1 LTDKPRKP
9 WIAGL
14 LTFFTIGLGHLYSGK
29 AKKGIVLYF
38 LGQGTILAIFL
49 PLIWLSPNIL
59 VFLLAV
65 VCALGFLIFC
75 ILDTIRVSRRNKLTY
90 ELKKYNRWYVYVLV
104 LAVNLLLIQPGVE
117 SAIKSDILQAYRIP
131 SGAMKPTL
139 QIGDHILA
147 DKYTYKKTE
156 PKRGDIVIFPFPEDP
171 SKDFIKRVVAVGGE
185 TIEIIDKQISINGEI
200 IEEPFVIHT
209 DSNIFRDK
217 KRPRDNFGPVK
228 VPDDSLFVMGD
239 NRDHSYD
246 SRFWGFV
253 KKASVKGKA
262 ASIYWS
268 WDKDSSSVRW
278 NRIGSKVR

>member
-1 LTDKPRKP
+1 MTDKPRKP

-75 ILDTIRVSRRNKLTY
+75 ILDALRVSRRNKLTY

-104 LAVNLLLIQPGVE
+104 SAVNLLLIQPAVE
-117 SAIKSDILQAYRIP
+117 RAIKSDIVEAYRIP

-147 DKYTYKKTE
+147 DKYIYKKTE

-278 NRIGSKVR
+278 SRIGSKVR

>member
-1 LTDKPRKP
+1 MTDKPRKP

-29 AKKGIVLYF
+29 AKKGIILYF
-38 LGQGTILAIFL
+38 LGQGTMLAIFL

-65 VCALGFLIFC
+65 VCGLGFLIFC
-75 ILDTIRVSRRNKLTY
+75 ILDAIRVSRRNKLTY
-90 ELKKYNRWYVYVLV
+90 ELRKYNRWYVYVLV
-104 LAVNLLLIQPGVE
+104 LAVNLCFIQPAVE
-117 SAIKSDILQAYRIP
+117 SAIKSDIVQAYRIP

-147 DKYTYKKTE
+147 DKYIYKKTE
-156 PKRGDIVIFPFPEDP
+156 PKRGDIVIFPFPADP
-171 SKDFIKRVVAVGGE
+171 SKDFIKRVVAVDGE

-217 KRPRDNFGPVK
+217 KRPRDNFGPAK

>member
-1 LTDKPRKP
+1 MTDKPRKP

-29 AKKGIVLYF
+29 AKKGFVLYF

-65 VCALGFLIFC
+65 VCGLGFLIFC
-75 ILDTIRVSRRNKLTY
+75 ILDAIRVSRRNKLTY

-104 LAVNLLLIQPGVE
+104 SAVNLLLIQPAVE
-117 SAIKSDILQAYRIP
+117 RAIKSDIVEAYRIP

-147 DKYTYKKTE
+147 DKYIYKKTE

>member
-1 LTDKPRKP
+1 M
-9 WIAGL
+9 

-171 SKDFIKRVVAVGGE
+171 SKDFIKRVVGVSGE

>member
-1 LTDKPRKP
+1 MTDKPRKP

-29 AKKGIVLYF
+29 AKKGIILYF

-49 PLIWLSPNIL
+49 PFIWLSPNIL
-59 VFLLAV
+59 VFLLVV
-65 VCALGFLIFC
+65 VCGLGFLIFC
-75 ILDTIRVSRRNKLTY
+75 ILDAIRASRRNKLTY
-90 ELKKYNRWYVYVLV
+90 ELRKYNRWYVYVLV
-104 LAVNLLLIQPGVE
+104 LAVNLCFIQPAVE
-117 SAIKSDILQAYRIP
+117 SAIKSEIVQAYRIP

-147 DKYTYKKTE
+147 DKYIYKKTG
-156 PKRGDIVIFPFPEDP
+156 PKRGDIVIFPFPADP

-200 IEEPFVIHT
+200 IVEPFVIHT
-209 DSNIFRDK
+209 DSKVCRDK
-217 KRPRDNFGPVK
+217 KRPRDNFGPAK

>member
-1 LTDKPRKP
+1 MADKPRKP

-14 LTFFTIGLGHLYSGK
+14 LTLFTIGLGHLYSGE
-29 AKKGIVLYF
+29 AKKGIVLYS
-38 LGQGTILAIFL
+38 LGQGTILAVFL
-49 PLIWLSPNIL
+49 PLIWASPNIFVL
-59 VFLLAV
+59 LLAV
-65 VCALGFLIFC
+65 VCGLGFLIFC
-75 ILDTIRVSRRNKLTY
+75 ILDAIRVSRRNKLAY

-104 LAVNLLLIQPGVE
+104 FTVTSFIIQPGVE
-117 SAIKSDILQAYRIP
+117 GTIKSDIVEAYGIP
-131 SGAMKPTL
+131 SGAMEPTL

-147 DKYTYKKTE
+147 DKYIYKKRE
-156 PKRGDIVIFPFPEDP
+156 PERGDIVIFPFPEDP
-171 SKDFIKRVVAVGGE
+171 SKDFIKRVVAEGGE
-185 TIEIIDKQISINGEI
+185 LIEIIDKQISINGEI

-217 KRPRDNFGPVK
+217 NRPIDNFGPVK

-262 ASIYWS
+262 TSVYWS
-268 WDKDSSSVRW
+268 WGKDSSSVRW

>member
-1 LTDKPRKP
+1 MTDKPRKP

>member
-1 LTDKPRKP
+1 
-9 WIAGL
+9 
-14 LTFFTIGLGHLYSGK
+14 
-29 AKKGIVLYF
+29 V
-38 LGQGTILAIFL
+38 
-49 PLIWLSPNIL
+49 
-59 VFLLAV
+59 
-65 VCALGFLIFC
+65 
-75 ILDTIRVSRRNKLTY
+75 
-90 ELKKYNRWYVYVLV
+90 
-104 LAVNLLLIQPGVE
+104 
-117 SAIKSDILQAYRIP
+117 QAYRIP
-131 SGAMKPTL
+131 SGAMEPTL

-147 DKYTYKKTE
+147 DKYIYKKTE

-171 SKDFIKRVVAVGGE
+171 SKDFIKRVVGVSGE

-246 SRFWGFV
+246 SRCWGFV
-253 KKASVKGKA
+253 RKASVKGKA

>member
-1 LTDKPRKP
+1 MTDKPRKP
-9 WIAGL
+9 WIAGM

-75 ILDTIRVSRRNKLTY
+75 ILDALRVSRRNKLTY

-104 LAVNLLLIQPGVE
+104 LAVNLLLIQPAVE
-117 SAIKSDILQAYRIP
+117 SAIKSNIVQAYRIP

-171 SKDFIKRVVAVGGE
+171 SKDFIKRVVGVSGE

>member
-1 LTDKPRKP
+1 MTDKPRKP

-65 VCALGFLIFC
+65 VCGLGFLIFC
-75 ILDTIRVSRRNKLTY
+75 ILDAIRVSRRNKLTY

-104 LAVNLLLIQPGVE
+104 LAVNLLLIQPAVE
-117 SAIKSDILQAYRIP
+117 SAIKSNILQAYRIP

-147 DKYTYKKTE
+147 DKYIYKKTE

-209 DSNIFRDK
+209 DPNIFRDK

-253 KKASVKGKA
+253 KKASVKAKA

>member
-171 SKDFIKRVVAVGGE
+171 SKDFIKRVVGVSGE

-246 SRFWGFV
+246 SRCWGFV
-253 KKASVKGKA
+253 RKASVKGKA